1 MSQIEQPGIK
11 DWDGRVAVVTGG
23 ASGIGRG
30 IAEAFLARGA
40 TVVIADVDQ
49 SALEAT
55 AAEIGATG
63 IRTDVTDAASVRA
76 LAESVIERFGTV
88 DIVVNNAGVGPKADI
103 ASLTLAD
110 WKWILDVNLW
120 GVIHGVDAFLPLLKA
135 NARGGWIVNTA
146 SMSTFFFPPAYAPYV
161 ASKAA
166 VDGLSRVLRAELAA
180 EGANVGVTVLHP
192 GAVRTN
198 IAASLR
204 TRPERLAGDS
214 GLFDFDIAQKLPE
227 DARWSTPDEVGAIVV
242 RAVENGDAFA
252 FTHPEMVED
261 VERSFASVRD
271 VMLAYGPAE

>member
-1 MSQIEQPGIK
+1 MSGIE
-11 DWDGRVAVVTGG
+11 DWNGRTAVVTGG

-30 IAEAFLARGA
+30 IAEAFVARGA
-40 TVVIADVDQ
+40 SVVIADIDEA
-49 SALEAT
+49 ALETT
-55 AAEIGATG
+55 AAEIGAVAV
-63 IRTDVTDAASVRA
+63 RTDVTDASSVRT
-76 LAESVIERFGTV
+76 LADTVLERFGAV

-120 GVIHGVDAFLPLLKA
+120 GVIHGVDAFLPSLKA
-135 NARGGWIVNTA
+135 NPRGGWIVNTA
-146 SMSTFFFPPAYAPYV
+146 SMSTFFFPPSYAPYV

-204 TRPERLAGDS
+204 TRPEGLADDS
-214 GLFDFDIAQKLPE
+214 GLFDFDIAQKLPQ

-242 RAVENGDAFA
+242 RAIENGDAFA
-252 FTHPEMVED
+252 FTHPEMVGD
-261 VERSFASVRD
+261 VERSFAAIRE
-271 VMLAYGPAE
+271 VMLAYGTAE